1 MTSLETMYAGQPN
14 SPSTTLTGSI
24 MAASTTINVLDA
36 SVLPSEVPFL
46 LTLGFDQP
54 ISETVL
60 VTNSSENVLTVTRGV
75 DGVATEWPSD
85 TRCARTFT
93 SLDLNTVQENITAL
107 NNGKQEEIT
116 TSGLLKGDGS
126 GSISAA
132 QAGVDYQAPLTAG
145 VDYQA
150 PLTAGTDYATP
161 TQLNDGLADK
171 QNEITVSGILKGTG
185 DGNVSAAVAGTD
197 YQTPLTAGTDYV
209 TPTQLAGK
217 QDEITASGL
226 LKGDGAGNVS
236 AAVAGTDYQ
245 APLTAGVDYLP
256 MSGGTMTGQLQ
267 ANATSQ
273 ATLSV
278 QQVRNIYFGTAEM
291 EDGVSDLPA
300 GVLYFQ
306 YDAGV

>member
-116 TSGLLKGDGS
+116 ASGLLKGDGS

-145 VDYQA
+145 
-150 PLTAGTDYATP
+150 
-161 TQLNDGLADK
+161 
-171 QNEITVSGILKGTG
+171 
-185 DGNVSAAVAGTD
+185 
-197 YQTPLTAGTDYV
+197 TDYV
-209 TPTQLAGK
+209 TPTQLADK
-217 QDEITASGL
+217 QDKITVSGI

-256 MSGGTMTGQLQ
+256 MNGGTLSGQLQ
-267 ANATSQ
+267 ASSTAM
-273 ATLSV
+273 AALAV

>member
-1 MTSLETMYAGQPN
+1 MTSLEIMYAGQPN

-145 VDYQA
+145 
-150 PLTAGTDYATP
+150 TDYATP

-185 DGNVSAAVAGTD
+185 
-197 YQTPLTAGTDYV
+197 
-209 TPTQLAGK
+209 
-217 QDEITASGL
+217 
-226 LKGDGAGNVS
+226 AGNIS

-256 MSGGTMTGQLQ
+256 MNGGTLTGSLVLSGEPTVENG
-267 ANATSQ
+267 AATKGYIDNLVGDINS
-273 ATLSV
+273 ALDTINGEV
-278 QQVRNIYFGTAEM
+278 V
-291 EDGVSDLPA
+291 
-300 GVLYFQ
+300 
-306 YDAGV
+306 

>member
-116 TSGLLKGDGS
+116 ASGLLKGSGDGN
-126 GSISAA
+126 ISAA
-132 QAGVDYQAPLTAG
+132 QAGTDYQAPLT
-145 VDYQA
+145 
-150 PLTAGTDYATP
+150 
-161 TQLNDGLADK
+161 
-171 QNEITVSGILKGTG
+171 
-185 DGNVSAAVAGTD
+185 AGTD
-197 YQTPLTAGTDYV
+197 YQTPLTAGTDYA

-217 QDEITASGL
+217 QDKITVSGI
-226 LKGDGAGNVS
+226 LKGTGAGNVS
-236 AAVAGTDYQ
+236 AAV
-245 APLTAGVDYLP
+245 AGVDYLP
-256 MSGGTMTGQLQ
+256 MSGGTLTGSLVLSGEPTVENG
-267 ANATSQ
+267 AATKGYIDNLVGDINS
-273 ATLSV
+273 ALDTINGEV
-278 QQVRNIYFGTAEM
+278 V
-291 EDGVSDLPA
+291 
-300 GVLYFQ
+300 
-306 YDAGV
+306 

>member
-1 MTSLETMYAGQPN
+1 MTTLQTMYEGQAN
-14 SPSTTLTGSI
+14 SPATTLTGSI
-24 MAASTTINVLDA
+24 MASSTTINVLDA

-116 TSGLLKGDGS
+116 ASGLLKGSGDGN
-126 GSISAA
+126 ISAA
-132 QAGVDYQAPLTAG
+132 Q
-145 VDYQA
+145 
-150 PLTAGTDYATP
+150 
-161 TQLNDGLADK
+161 
-171 QNEITVSGILKGTG
+171 
-185 DGNVSAAVAGTD
+185 AGTD
-197 YQTPLTAGTDYV
+197 YQTPLTAGTDYA

-226 LKGDGAGNVS
+226 LKGDGSGNIS
-236 AAVAGTDYQ
+236 AAV
-245 APLTAGVDYLP
+245 AGVDYLP
-256 MSGGTMTGQLQ
+256 MSGGTLTGSLVLSGEPTVENG
-267 ANATSQ
+267 AATKGYIDNLVGDINS
-273 ATLSV
+273 ALDTINGEV
-278 QQVRNIYFGTAEM
+278 V
-291 EDGVSDLPA
+291 
-300 GVLYFQ
+300 
-306 YDAGV
+306 

>member
-1 MTSLETMYAGQPN
+1 MTSLEIMYAGQPN

-116 TSGLLKGDGS
+116 ASGLLKGDGS
-126 GSISAA
+126 GNISAA

-145 VDYQA
+145 
-150 PLTAGTDYATP
+150 TDYVTP
-161 TQLNDGLADK
+161 TQLADK
-171 QNEITVSGILKGTG
+171 QDKITVSGILKGTG

-197 YQTPLTAGTDYV
+197 YQTPLTAGTDYQTPLTAGTDYA

-245 APLTAGVDYLP
+245 APLTAGVDYAPPYQYSTTDLTA
-256 MSGGTMTGQLQ
+256 G
-267 ANATSQ
+267 TSQ
-273 ATLSV
+273 LAT
-278 QQVRNIYFGTAEM
+278 GT
-291 EDGVSDLPA
+291 
-300 GVLYFQ
+300 LYFV
-306 YDAGV
+306 YE

>member
-116 TSGLLKGDGS
+116 ASGLLKGSGDGN
-126 GSISAA
+126 ISAA
-132 QAGVDYQAPLTAG
+132 QAGTDYQT
-145 VDYQA
+145 

-171 QNEITVSGILKGTG
+171 QNEITASGLLKGDG
-185 DGNVSAAVAGTD
+185 SGNVSAAVAGTD
-197 YQTPLTAGTDYV
+197 YQTPLTAGTDYQTPLTAGTDYA

-226 LKGDGAGNVS
+226 LKGDGAGNIS

-245 APLTAGVDYLP
+245 APLTAGVDYAPPYQYSTTDLTA
-256 MSGGTMTGQLQ
+256 G
-267 ANATSQ
+267 TSQ
-273 ATLSV
+273 LAT
-278 QQVRNIYFGTAEM
+278 GT
-291 EDGVSDLPA
+291 
-300 GVLYFQ
+300 LYFV
-306 YDAGV
+306 YE